1 MGQASQRKKDARAR
15 REEERAQAKQASS
28 KTSEATD
35 SATQENAPAPK
46 EAKEAK
52 VDPRDKGSRQG
63 RNIKEITLRDRLDVL
78 ASRDQ
83 DRRAD
88 IQLLREDMLDMERR
102 FGQRIAE
109 MQNLFAV
116 SDITHR
122 AAPRAVIRVLL
133 GDLRD
138 AGIVQYAA
146 EEAFTQV
153 VDRLAAVV
161 QTLSHQEMLATVQ
174 RLAEAHNARL
184 RETVDAAKLTPE
196 QIREAKMNA
205 DLEAELTAAAA
216 RGPSEDRP
224 TVEDAQLLEKM
235 GLPPNSTLL

>member
-205 DLEAELTAAAA
+205 DLEAELAAAAA
-216 RGPSEDRP
+216 RGPAEDRP
-224 TVEDAQLLEKM
+224 TLEDTQLLEKM